1 MKNYILF
8 LHGRYKATD
17 MKFYKSLIGN
27 KKTIAVDGGFSFFK
41 KADLLPEVLI
51 GDFDSIDK
59 IPIDLKEKVE
69 IITFAKDKDKTDS
82 QLAVE
87 YCIKN
92 NARTIDIV
100 MPDIGEPDHFIG
112 NLMLMTSSSV
122 KKWVKTGGEVKVIS
136 ADYEYYFINYQRIT
150 LKNAYGDIFSVIPLS
165 AKTSLSCTGTKYDIK
180 NLIIKKGDSRSL
192 RNVITSQTAT
202 IKLDGEGIVIRKR
215 S

>member
-1 MKNYILF
+1 MINYILF

-41 KADLLPEVLI
+41 KQNILPDVLV
-51 GDFDSIDK
+51 GDFDSIER
-59 IPIDLKEKVE
+59 IPSNLINKVE
-69 IITFAKDKDKTDS
+69 VITFEKDKDKTDS

-92 NARTIDIV
+92 NAKKIDIV

-112 NLMLMTSSSV
+112 NLMLMTSSYV
-122 KKWVKTGGEVKVIS
+122 KKWVKVGGEIKVIS
-136 ADYEYYFINYQRIT
+136 VNYDYYFINYQKIT
-150 LKNAYGDIFSVIPLS
+150 LKNAEGNIVSLVPLS
-165 AKTSLSCTGTKYDIK
+165 SKTSLSCTGTKYDIK

>member
-92 NARTIDIV
+92 NAGTIDIV